1 MLNIDLTKIIFYNSC
16 KYLCVWERV
25 FSTWFLSILEVHTS
39 TTGHLRNINAKILL
53 INIGKQSVR
62 ELKMV
67 YSQEAGFEGEGSSS
81 SYFSSDWKFY
91 ANKCQVKTK
100 IN

>member
-1 MLNIDLTKIIFYNSC
+1 M
-16 KYLCVWERV
+16 
-25 FSTWFLSILEVHTS
+25 STPEQ
-39 TTGHLRNINAKILL
+39 LRNRNAKILL

-81 SYFSSDWKFY
+81 SYFSSD
-91 ANKCQVKTK
+91 
-100 IN
+100 